1 MSQQSSLREAED
13 LVNRIFKAGDTLAWS
28 PQRYSPAPEWGEGV
42 RRMPLLGRRVLFEVD
57 EAARE
62 VRVLTVMGGAEN
74 PREVC

>member
-1 MSQQSSLREAED
+1 
-13 LVNRIFKAGDTLAWS
+13 
-28 PQRYSPAPEWGEGV
+28 
-42 RRMPLLGRRVLFEVD
+42 MPLLGRRVLFEVD